1 MSSYT
6 ELRRWF
12 PTAIGRANAI
22 GVSRETIRRWEATD
36 GAALSDRVERL
47 IANLSLTAMD
57 AEDEIGSD
65 QPRRVGAWMLSPQ
78 PSLRG
83 RRVVDLIQVNDLTT
97 VARLLYPDVV
107 APRGEQLSPDQA
119 ERDLAATPAPIL
131 GNWVARERPRSAE
144 KAAALRRIGTRDEL
158 IGPVAQPA

>member
-1 MSSYT
+1 MSSYS

-22 GVSRETIRRWEATD
+22 GVSRETIRRWEASDCGALTD
-36 GAALSDRVERL
+36 RARRV
-47 IANLSLTAMD
+47 IADLCLTAMD

-65 QPRRVGAWMLSPQ
+65 RPRRVGEWMLSPQ

-83 RRVVDLIQVNDLTT
+83 RRVVDLVQASDLTS
-97 VARLLYPDVV
+97 VARLLYPDAV
-107 APRGEQLSPDQA
+107 APRVEQLSADQA
-119 ERDLAATPAPIL
+119 ERDLAATPVPIL
-131 GNWVARERPRSAE
+131 GSWVARERPRSAE

-158 IGPVAQPA
+158 VGPAARPV